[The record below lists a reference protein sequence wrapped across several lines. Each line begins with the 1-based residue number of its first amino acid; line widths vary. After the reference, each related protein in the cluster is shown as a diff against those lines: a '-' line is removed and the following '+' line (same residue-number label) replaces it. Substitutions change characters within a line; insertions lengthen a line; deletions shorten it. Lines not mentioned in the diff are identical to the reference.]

1 MSVVVGVGVIITN
14 PQGQILLGKRS
25 GQHAPYWSIFGG
37 HLDLGETFEACAI
50 REIAEEIG
58 IEIDTP
64 QLVGISNNLL
74 TFQEEG
80 KHTVSICMQ
89 VEYSGDRAAKIME
102 PEKCAQL
109 MWASPDELPEPHFE
123 ASRNAI
129 ALWQSGQF
137 YQAKLLA

>member
-1 MSVVVGVGVIITN
+1 MSVVVGVGVIISN

-37 HLDLGETFEACAI
+37 HVDAGETFENCAI

-58 IEIDTP
+58 IQIETP
-64 QLVGISNNLL
+64 QVFGISNNLQ
-74 TFQEEG
+74 TFQQED

-89 VEYSGDRAAKIME
+89 VQYQGEQAPQIME
-102 PEKCAQL
+102 PDKCSQL
-109 MWASPDELPEPHFE
+109 MWVFPNELPEPHFE

-129 ALWQSGQF
+129 ALWQSGNF
-137 YQAKLLA
+137 YQPA